1 MRFLPLWPIIAYK
14 SKGVSKIALHYF
26 VIIAAKENL
35 QKVAIFEIHP
45 FRPIY
50 LEKALCYRSNP
61 LTLQQIDHYLW
72 NTIKE
77 SETDR
82 PTNDGELIP
91 KCHPAYQATQKQQL
105 E

>member
-1 MRFLPLWPIIAYK
+1 
-14 SKGVSKIALHYF
+14 
-26 VIIAAKENL
+26 
-35 QKVAIFEIHP
+35 
-45 FRPIY
+45 
-50 LEKALCYRSNP
+50 

-72 NTIKE
+72 NTMKE

-82 PTNDGELIP
+82 PTNDGEVIP